1 MQKTTLVV
9 ATGNSHKLKEISEIF
24 TEFEVVSQKEM
35 GFSGEIEENG
45 STFAENALIKART
58 VSKALNCIVMADDSG
73 LSVDALNGE
82 PGIFSARYAG
92 EHGNDKKNREVLLK
106 NMQDKEDR
114 RAYFTSAVAIVYPN
128 GKEIVVEGK
137 TFGKILY
144 EEVGEGGFGYDCI
157 FESDDLKKSFGEANS
172 EEKNSVSHRFRAL
185 QALREKLKE
194 NIGMSR

>member
-1 MQKTTLVV
+1 VQKTTLVV
-9 ATGNSHKLKEISEIF
+9 ATGNRHKLKEISEIF

-92 EHGNDKKNREVLLK
+92 
-106 NMQDKEDR
+106 
-114 RAYFTSAVAIVYPN
+114 
-128 GKEIVVEGK
+128 
-137 TFGKILY
+137 
-144 EEVGEGGFGYDCI
+144 
-157 FESDDLKKSFGEANS
+157 
-172 EEKNSVSHRFRAL
+172 
-185 QALREKLKE
+185 
-194 NIGMSR
+194 

>member
-1 MQKTTLVV
+1 
-9 ATGNSHKLKEISEIF
+9 
-24 TEFEVVSQKEM
+24 
-35 GFSGEIEENG
+35 
-45 STFAENALIKART
+45 
-58 VSKALNCIVMADDSG
+58 
-73 LSVDALNGE
+73 
-82 PGIFSARYAG
+82 
-92 EHGNDKKNREVLLK
+92 VLLK

-157 FESDDLKKSFGEANS
+157 FESDDLKKSFGAANS